1 MSAGSDWKQAYTLLK
16 TGSYTCVMCRG
27 ERIYTSQE
35 RGIVPLLHWLDT
47 GIDAVGYAAADTI
60 VGKAAAYLYVRL
72 GVDYLY
78 ADVISHSGLVLCNAH
93 GIQVEY
99 GSLTECIRNRNHTG
113 NCPMEEAVSLCNTSE
128 EAYVAIQQR
137 CRELG
142 LYSDVKN

>member
-16 TGSYTCVMCRG
+16 TGSYTCILCRG

-35 RGIVPLLHWLDT
+35 RGILPLLHWLDT

-78 ADVISHSGLVLCNAH
+78 AGVISRSGLILCQEH

-99 GSLTECIRNRNHTG
+99 GSLTERIWNRNHTG
-113 NCPMEEAVSLCNTSE
+113 NCPMEEAVSSCNTPE
-128 EAYVAIQQR
+128 EAYVAIHQR

-142 LYSDVKN
+142 LHSYAKN